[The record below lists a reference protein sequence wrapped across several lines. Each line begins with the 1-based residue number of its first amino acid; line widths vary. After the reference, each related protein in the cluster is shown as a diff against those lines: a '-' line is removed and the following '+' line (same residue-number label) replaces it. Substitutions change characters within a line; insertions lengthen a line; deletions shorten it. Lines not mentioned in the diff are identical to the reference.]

1 MAQTRITREDVT
13 SAVGARRELGEEME
27 PAVIDA
33 FLDKVDRAIE
43 ARAAEEAGR
52 RRGGGDDG
60 TSFALAIISLGTGIP
75 ITAVAGGE
83 AGLAGIIAAWLGIV
97 GLFATGAFLQPD
109 LAQPLTA
116 IKMIAVLVAAM
127 NGVAM
132 TRLTDQL
139 DRLPGTVRFSAL
151 PARLRLWCV
160 WSAVVSQTAWW
171 TAVLIGMLNTAS
183 R

>member
-1 MAQTRITREDVT
+1 MPQTRITREDVT

-52 RRGGGDDG
+52 RRDTGSDDG

-97 GLFATGAFLQPD
+97 G
-109 LAQPLTA
+109 
-116 IKMIAVLVAAM
+116 VNVAH
-127 NGVAM
+127 
-132 TRLTDQL
+132 
-139 DRLPGTVRFSAL
+139 RFK
-151 PARLRLWCV
+151 R
-160 WSAVVSQTAWW
+160 
-171 TAVLIGMLNTAS
+171 
-183 R
+183 